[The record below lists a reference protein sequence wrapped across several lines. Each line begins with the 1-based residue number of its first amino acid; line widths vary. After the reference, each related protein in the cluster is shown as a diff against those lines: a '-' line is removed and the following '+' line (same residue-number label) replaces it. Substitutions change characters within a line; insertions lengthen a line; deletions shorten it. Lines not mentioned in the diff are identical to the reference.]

1 VSVVDR
7 EKIRVAVVDDEPL
20 ARGNL
25 RVLLGR
31 DPEVELVSEC
41 GSGAEALREIRN
53 KRPELVFLDVQMP
66 ECDGFD
72 VLEQLGADL
81 PAALVFVTAYD
92 QYALQAFEAG
102 ALDYLLKPYN
112 NARFERALQRAKERI
127 GQGKERGRK
136 VEWLAI
142 KNAGEVLFL
151 KIAEI
156 DWIEAADYY
165 VCLHV
170 GARNHLLRRSMAD
183 VEADL
188 DVGFCRVHRDCE
200 SAARAAVGEWRGW
213 RSGCGVDHGSEIEC
227 QPEISQGVAG
237 EVNGSS
243 KIEKRNWKIGK
254 RTRGRAGPRR
264 VSHLQGLHVLELV
277 PSAGALG

>member
-1 VSVVDR
+1 MWMR
-7 EKIRVAVVDDEPL
+7 TGKIRAAVVDDEPM
-20 ARGNL
+20 ARSNL

-41 GSGAEALREIRN
+41 GSGAEALREIR
-53 KRPELVFLDVQMP
+53 KKKPELVFLDVQMP

-72 VLEQLGADL
+72 VLEQLGGDL

-102 ALDYLLKPYN
+102 ALDYLLKPFD
-112 NARFERALQRAKERI
+112 NARFERALRRAKERI
-127 GQGKERGRK
+127 GQGRPAR
-136 VEWLAI
+136 VSRIAI

-170 GARNHLLRRSMAD
+170 GAKTHLLRRSMAE
-183 VEADL
+183 VEKEL
-188 DVGFCRVHRDCE
+188 DAGMFCRIHR
-200 SAARAAVGEWRGW
+200 SAIVNLERVRRLENGEDGGAEVVLSTGERL
-213 RSGCGVDHGSEIEC
+213 RLSRRYRREVQERMSGGDF
-227 QPEISQGVAG
+227 
-237 EVNGSS
+237 
-243 KIEKRNWKIGK
+243 GK
-254 RTRGRAGPRR
+254 SGMEG
-264 VSHLQGLHVLELV
+264 
-277 PSAGALG
+277 